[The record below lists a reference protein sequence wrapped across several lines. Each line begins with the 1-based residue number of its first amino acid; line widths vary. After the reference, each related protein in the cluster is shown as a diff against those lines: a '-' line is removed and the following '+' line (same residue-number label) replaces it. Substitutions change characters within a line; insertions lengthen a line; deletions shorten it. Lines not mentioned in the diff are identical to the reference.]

1 MVKTKFILMIILLAL
16 VAKEGTMAQ
25 THYRR
30 IPAIE
35 LDYGTNVFGKANNFV
50 ALSISKYISRKSYWK
65 VGVNYFEKTFQ
76 YDIPISG
83 EEISSTSP
91 VTTEEAFKDSKAKD
105 WYLDGSYNYTIAS
118 NLKSIF
124 WNIGIGAFIGT
135 EYSDGTI
142 RNKVVIGQKRT
153 SIYLSNLIICAL
165 VSVVM
170 CAAFFIAYLC
180 IGIPLLGFFEMDIKQ
195 VLLFT
200 LAVFV
205 LAIAFASIFT
215 LISMLNHNKAI
226 TAVVCILLA
235 FLLLF
240 AGAQFNKML
249 NEPETNMGL
258 MMTDNGQEYQEIPNP
273 NYLEGG
279 ERKVVQFL
287 YDFVPGGQALQCV
300 SLEANNIT
308 VLPAYSLIIIV
319 LTTGFGV
326 FFFKKKELK

>member
-91 VTTEEAFKDSKAKD
+91 VTIEEAFKDSKAKD

-135 EYSDGTI
+135 EYIKHPQKEYKFIIGPEIGTEVEFF
-142 RNKVVIGQKRT
+142 VVPQVAILASMKEVWNPLSIHKWNTIWNIGVK
-153 SIYLSNLIICAL
+153 
-165 VSVVM
+165 
-170 CAAFFIAYLC
+170 
-180 IGIPLLGFFEMDIKQ
+180 
-195 VLLFT
+195 VLLY
-200 LAVFV
+200 
-205 LAIAFASIFT
+205 
-215 LISMLNHNKAI
+215 K
-226 TAVVCILLA
+226 
-235 FLLLF
+235 
-240 AGAQFNKML
+240 
-249 NEPETNMGL
+249 
-258 MMTDNGQEYQEIPNP
+258 
-273 NYLEGG
+273 
-279 ERKVVQFL
+279 
-287 YDFVPGGQALQCV
+287 
-300 SLEANNIT
+300 
-308 VLPAYSLIIIV
+308 
-319 LTTGFGV
+319 
-326 FFFKKKELK
+326 

>member
-1 MVKTKFILMIILLAL
+1 MSKLLSAGFIRL
-16 VAKEGTMAQ
+16 
-25 THYRR
+25 
-30 IPAIE
+30 
-35 LDYGTNVFGKANNFV
+35 
-50 ALSISKYISRKSYWK
+50 RKDK
-65 VGVNYFEKTFQ
+65 
-76 YDIPISG
+76 
-83 EEISSTSP
+83 
-91 VTTEEAFKDSKAKD
+91 
-105 WYLDGSYNYTIAS
+105 
-118 NLKSIF
+118 IF
-124 WNIGIGAFIGT
+124 WIALIFMFGAGVFFPVMRYIDMQKSGYINNIDNGFFACALFIGVVMAVFCSLFIGT

-226 TAVVCILLA
+226 TAVVSILLA

>member
-1 MVKTKFILMIILLAL
+1 
-16 VAKEGTMAQ
+16 
-25 THYRR
+25 
-30 IPAIE
+30 
-35 LDYGTNVFGKANNFV
+35 
-50 ALSISKYISRKSYWK
+50 
-65 VGVNYFEKTFQ
+65 
-76 YDIPISG
+76 
-83 EEISSTSP
+83 
-91 VTTEEAFKDSKAKD
+91 
-105 WYLDGSYNYTIAS
+105 
-118 NLKSIF
+118 
-124 WNIGIGAFIGT
+124 
-135 EYSDGTI
+135 
-142 RNKVVIGQKRT
+142 
-153 SIYLSNLIICAL
+153 
-165 VSVVM
+165 
-170 CAAFFIAYLC
+170 
-180 IGIPLLGFFEMDIKQ
+180 MDIKQ

-300 SLEANNIT
+300 SGKQIILPFCLLIRYYHRVDYGIRS
-308 VLPAYSLIIIV
+308 VLLQEERIEIV
-319 LTTGFGV
+319 DKEILWSFGC
-326 FFFKKKELK
+326 

>member
-1 MVKTKFILMIILLAL
+1 MSKLLSAGFIRL
-16 VAKEGTMAQ
+16 
-25 THYRR
+25 
-30 IPAIE
+30 
-35 LDYGTNVFGKANNFV
+35 
-50 ALSISKYISRKSYWK
+50 RKDK
-65 VGVNYFEKTFQ
+65 
-76 YDIPISG
+76 
-83 EEISSTSP
+83 
-91 VTTEEAFKDSKAKD
+91 
-105 WYLDGSYNYTIAS
+105 
-118 NLKSIF
+118 IF
-124 WNIGIGAFIGT
+124 WIALIFMFGAGVFFPVMRYIDMQKSGYINNIDNGFFACALFIGVVMAAFCSLFIGT

>member
-1 MVKTKFILMIILLAL
+1 MSKLLSAGFIRL
-16 VAKEGTMAQ
+16 
-25 THYRR
+25 
-30 IPAIE
+30 
-35 LDYGTNVFGKANNFV
+35 
-50 ALSISKYISRKSYWK
+50 RKDK
-65 VGVNYFEKTFQ
+65 
-76 YDIPISG
+76 
-83 EEISSTSP
+83 
-91 VTTEEAFKDSKAKD
+91 
-105 WYLDGSYNYTIAS
+105 
-118 NLKSIF
+118 IF
-124 WNIGIGAFIGT
+124 WIALIFMFGAGVFFPVMRYIDMQKSGYINNIDNGFFACALFIGVVMAVFCSLFIGT

-153 SIYLSNLIICAL
+153 SIYLSNLISCAL

>member
-1 MVKTKFILMIILLAL
+1 MSKLLSAGFIRL
-16 VAKEGTMAQ
+16 
-25 THYRR
+25 
-30 IPAIE
+30 
-35 LDYGTNVFGKANNFV
+35 
-50 ALSISKYISRKSYWK
+50 RKDK
-65 VGVNYFEKTFQ
+65 
-76 YDIPISG
+76 
-83 EEISSTSP
+83 
-91 VTTEEAFKDSKAKD
+91 
-105 WYLDGSYNYTIAS
+105 
-118 NLKSIF
+118 IF
-124 WNIGIGAFIGT
+124 WIALIFMFGAGVFFPVMRYIDMQKSGYINNIDNGFFACALFIGVVMAVFCSLFIGT

-240 AGAQFNKML
+240 AVAQFNKML
-249 NEPETNMGL
+249 SEPETNMGL

>member
-1 MVKTKFILMIILLAL
+1 MSKLLSAGFIRL
-16 VAKEGTMAQ
+16 
-25 THYRR
+25 
-30 IPAIE
+30 
-35 LDYGTNVFGKANNFV
+35 
-50 ALSISKYISRKSYWK
+50 RKDK
-65 VGVNYFEKTFQ
+65 
-76 YDIPISG
+76 
-83 EEISSTSP
+83 
-91 VTTEEAFKDSKAKD
+91 
-105 WYLDGSYNYTIAS
+105 
-118 NLKSIF
+118 IF
-124 WNIGIGAFIGT
+124 WIALIFMFGAGVFFPVMRYIDMQKSGYINNIDNGFFACALFIGVVMAVFCSLFIGT

-180 IGIPLLGFFEMDIKQ
+180 IGIPLLRFFEMDIKQ

>member
-1 MVKTKFILMIILLAL
+1 MSKLLSAGFIRL
-16 VAKEGTMAQ
+16 
-25 THYRR
+25 
-30 IPAIE
+30 
-35 LDYGTNVFGKANNFV
+35 
-50 ALSISKYISRKSYWK
+50 RKDK
-65 VGVNYFEKTFQ
+65 
-76 YDIPISG
+76 
-83 EEISSTSP
+83 
-91 VTTEEAFKDSKAKD
+91 
-105 WYLDGSYNYTIAS
+105 
-118 NLKSIF
+118 IF
-124 WNIGIGAFIGT
+124 WIALIFMLGAGVFFPVMRYIDMQKSGYINNIDNGFFACALFIGVVMAVFCSLFIGT

>member
-1 MVKTKFILMIILLAL
+1 MSKLLSAGFIRL
-16 VAKEGTMAQ
+16 
-25 THYRR
+25 
-30 IPAIE
+30 
-35 LDYGTNVFGKANNFV
+35 
-50 ALSISKYISRKSYWK
+50 RKDK
-65 VGVNYFEKTFQ
+65 
-76 YDIPISG
+76 
-83 EEISSTSP
+83 
-91 VTTEEAFKDSKAKD
+91 
-105 WYLDGSYNYTIAS
+105 
-118 NLKSIF
+118 IF
-124 WNIGIGAFIGT
+124 WIALIFMFGAGVFFPVMRYIDMQKSGYINNIDNGFFACALFIGVVMAVFCSLFIGT

-326 FFFKKKELK
+326 FFFKKTELK

>member
-1 MVKTKFILMIILLAL
+1 MSKLLSAGFIRL
-16 VAKEGTMAQ
+16 
-25 THYRR
+25 
-30 IPAIE
+30 
-35 LDYGTNVFGKANNFV
+35 
-50 ALSISKYISRKSYWK
+50 RKDK
-65 VGVNYFEKTFQ
+65 
-76 YDIPISG
+76 
-83 EEISSTSP
+83 
-91 VTTEEAFKDSKAKD
+91 
-105 WYLDGSYNYTIAS
+105 
-118 NLKSIF
+118 IF
-124 WNIGIGAFIGT
+124 WIALIFMFGAGAFFPAMRYIDMQKSGYINNIDNGFFACALFIGVVMAVFCSLFIGT

>member
-1 MVKTKFILMIILLAL
+1 MSKLLSAGFIRL
-16 VAKEGTMAQ
+16 
-25 THYRR
+25 
-30 IPAIE
+30 
-35 LDYGTNVFGKANNFV
+35 
-50 ALSISKYISRKSYWK
+50 RKDK
-65 VGVNYFEKTFQ
+65 
-76 YDIPISG
+76 
-83 EEISSTSP
+83 
-91 VTTEEAFKDSKAKD
+91 
-105 WYLDGSYNYTIAS
+105 
-118 NLKSIF
+118 IF
-124 WNIGIGAFIGT
+124 WIALIFMFGAGVFFPVMRYIDMQKSGYINNIDNGFFACALFIGVVMAVFCSLFIGT

-153 SIYLSNLIICAL
+153 SFYLSNLIICAL

>member
-1 MVKTKFILMIILLAL
+1 MSKLLSAGFIRL
-16 VAKEGTMAQ
+16 
-25 THYRR
+25 
-30 IPAIE
+30 
-35 LDYGTNVFGKANNFV
+35 
-50 ALSISKYISRKSYWK
+50 RKDK
-65 VGVNYFEKTFQ
+65 
-76 YDIPISG
+76 
-83 EEISSTSP
+83 
-91 VTTEEAFKDSKAKD
+91 
-105 WYLDGSYNYTIAS
+105 
-118 NLKSIF
+118 IF
-124 WNIGIGAFIGT
+124 WIALIFMFGAGVFFPVMRYIDMQKSGYINNIDNGFFACALFIGVVMAVFCSLFIGT

-279 ERKVVQFL
+279 ERKDVQFL
-287 YDFVPGGQALQCV
+287 YEFVPGGQALQCV

>member
-1 MVKTKFILMIILLAL
+1 
-16 VAKEGTMAQ
+16 
-25 THYRR
+25 
-30 IPAIE
+30 
-35 LDYGTNVFGKANNFV
+35 
-50 ALSISKYISRKSYWK
+50 
-65 VGVNYFEKTFQ
+65 
-76 YDIPISG
+76 
-83 EEISSTSP
+83 
-91 VTTEEAFKDSKAKD
+91 
-105 WYLDGSYNYTIAS
+105 
-118 NLKSIF
+118 
-124 WNIGIGAFIGT
+124 
-135 EYSDGTI
+135 
-142 RNKVVIGQKRT
+142 
-153 SIYLSNLIICAL
+153 
-165 VSVVM
+165 M

>member
-1 MVKTKFILMIILLAL
+1 MSKLLSAGFIRL
-16 VAKEGTMAQ
+16 
-25 THYRR
+25 
-30 IPAIE
+30 
-35 LDYGTNVFGKANNFV
+35 
-50 ALSISKYISRKSYWK
+50 RKDK
-65 VGVNYFEKTFQ
+65 
-76 YDIPISG
+76 
-83 EEISSTSP
+83 
-91 VTTEEAFKDSKAKD
+91 
-105 WYLDGSYNYTIAS
+105 
-118 NLKSIF
+118 IF
-124 WNIGIGAFIGT
+124 WIALIFMFGAGVFFPVMRYIDMQKSGYINNIDNGFFACALFIGVVMAVFCSLFIGT

-235 FLLLF
+235 FL
-240 AGAQFNKML
+240 M
-249 NEPETNMGL
+249 E
-258 MMTDNGQEYQEIPNP
+258 
-273 NYLEGG
+273 
-279 ERKVVQFL
+279 V
-287 YDFVPGGQALQCV
+287 
-300 SLEANNIT
+300 
-308 VLPAYSLIIIV
+308 
-319 LTTGFGV
+319 
-326 FFFKKKELK
+326 

>member
-1 MVKTKFILMIILLAL
+1 MSKLLSAGFIRL
-16 VAKEGTMAQ
+16 
-25 THYRR
+25 
-30 IPAIE
+30 
-35 LDYGTNVFGKANNFV
+35 
-50 ALSISKYISRKSYWK
+50 RKDK
-65 VGVNYFEKTFQ
+65 
-76 YDIPISG
+76 
-83 EEISSTSP
+83 
-91 VTTEEAFKDSKAKD
+91 
-105 WYLDGSYNYTIAS
+105 
-118 NLKSIF
+118 IF
-124 WNIGIGAFIGT
+124 WIALIFMFGAGVFFPVMRYIDMQKSGYINNIDNGFFACALFIGVVMAVFCSLFIGT

-180 IGIPLLGFFEMDIKQ
+180 IGIPSLGFFEMDIKQ

>member
-1 MVKTKFILMIILLAL
+1 MSKLLSAGFIRL
-16 VAKEGTMAQ
+16 
-25 THYRR
+25 
-30 IPAIE
+30 
-35 LDYGTNVFGKANNFV
+35 
-50 ALSISKYISRKSYWK
+50 RKDK
-65 VGVNYFEKTFQ
+65 
-76 YDIPISG
+76 
-83 EEISSTSP
+83 
-91 VTTEEAFKDSKAKD
+91 
-105 WYLDGSYNYTIAS
+105 
-118 NLKSIF
+118 IF
-124 WNIGIGAFIGT
+124 WSALIFMFGAGVFFPIMRYIDMQKSGYINNIDNGFFACALFIGVVMAVFCSLFIGT

>member
-1 MVKTKFILMIILLAL
+1 MSKLLSAGFIRL
-16 VAKEGTMAQ
+16 
-25 THYRR
+25 
-30 IPAIE
+30 
-35 LDYGTNVFGKANNFV
+35 
-50 ALSISKYISRKSYWK
+50 RKDK
-65 VGVNYFEKTFQ
+65 
-76 YDIPISG
+76 
-83 EEISSTSP
+83 
-91 VTTEEAFKDSKAKD
+91 
-105 WYLDGSYNYTIAS
+105 
-118 NLKSIF
+118 IF
-124 WNIGIGAFIGT
+124 WIALIFMFGAGVFFPVMRYIDMQKSGYINNIDNGFFACALFIGVVMAVFCSLFIGT

-165 VSVVM
+165 VSDVM

-180 IGIPLLGFFEMDIKQ
+180 IGIPLLGFFEMEIKQ